1 MLQVDP
7 DSVEF
12 KRALRR
18 LNKCIEK
25 KNLDAL
31 WTIQQKKD
39 LKEEDIVVGIGNHLI
54 SKLAGRALTNKA
66 KSQLNCPCGCSA
78 KLEYGEKTY
87 IGMPGL
93 YFVHFL
99 CPHHENGWCIKRTP
113 VGLSVHLCV
122 TPTTSAL

>member
-7 DSVEF
+7 NSVEF
-12 KRALRR
+12 KRALGR

-31 WTIQQKKD
+31 WTIQQKED
-39 LKEEDIVVGIGNHLI
+39 LKEEDVVVGIGNHLI

-66 KSQLNCPCGCSA
+66 KSQLNCPCGCSV

-87 IGMPGL
+87 IGMPDL
-93 YFVHFL
+93 YISCTVL
-99 CPHHENGWCIKRTP
+99 MSPP
-113 VGLSVHLCV
+113 
-122 TPTTSAL
+122 